1 MTGHNAP
8 MLSLWLGAYDQGLA
22 YASLALGTY
31 LTLRVL
37 NFADL
42 TVDGSFALGG
52 GTAAMLIT
60 QGVPIPFALLAA
72 LVLGSLAGTVT
83 ALIHTK
89 LGVNDLFAGIL
100 TTTGLYTIT
109 LRVMGRSNIPI
120 TDLNPVINLPDF
132 GMGDDGRW
140 ALALT
145 VVVLGLIGLIALFLA
160 TDFGLALRA
169 IGNNPTMARA
179 NAIHQG
185 LGLTIGIAAANALVA
200 LSGALVTMYQGFAD
214 VTMGIGSLILG
225 LGMVII
231 GESVLRPASIRKA
244 LLAVVVGAIL
254 FRLLIAIA
262 LQLGLEPVD
271 LKLTTAVLLL
281 VAMSLGHIKLPGV
294 NASALADGPEAAVPP
309 QDEDQSAG
317 TAQSADTA
325 QSAGIAK
332 ARGPASSGEQP

>member
-1 MTGHNAP
+1 

-31 LTLRVL
+31 LTLRLL

-52 GTAAMLIT
+52 GTAAVLIS

-72 LVLGSLAGTVT
+72 LVFGSLAGLVT
-83 ALIHTK
+83 ALIHTR
-89 LGVNDLFAGIL
+89 LGVNDLFSGIL

-109 LRVMGRSNIPI
+109 LRLMGRSNIPL
-120 TDLNPVINLPDF
+120 TDLTPVVHLPDL
-132 GMGDDGRW
+132 GQGDDGRW
-140 ALALT
+140 AIALT
-145 VVVLGLIGLIALFLA
+145 LVVLGLVGLISLFMA

-179 NAIHQG
+179 NAIPQG
-185 LGLTIGIAAANALVA
+185 LGICFGVAAANAMVA
-200 LSGALVTMYQGFAD
+200 LAGALVTMYQGFAD

-231 GESVLRPASIRKA
+231 GESVLRPRTIPMA
-244 LLAVVVGAIL
+244 LLAAVVGAIL

-281 VAMSLGHIKLPGV
+281 LAMALGRLRLPGV
-294 NASALADGPEAAVPP
+294 SNP
-309 QDEDQSAG
+309 AG
-317 TAQSADTA
+317 
-325 QSAGIAK
+325 G
-332 ARGPASSGEQP
+332 RP